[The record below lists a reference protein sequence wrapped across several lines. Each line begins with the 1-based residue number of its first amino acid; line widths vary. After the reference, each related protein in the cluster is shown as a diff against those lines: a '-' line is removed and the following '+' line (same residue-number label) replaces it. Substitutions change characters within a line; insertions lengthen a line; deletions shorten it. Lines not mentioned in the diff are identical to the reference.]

1 MKAKHSLTG
10 PTAIKKGK
18 KTAAL
23 KVIGAGMPCTG
34 TFSLKT
40 ALEKLLGGRCY
51 HASDAVP
58 RPEHIWL
65 WHKAAHGEMPD
76 WDFLYSGYVAAVDM
90 PTALF
95 WPELMKAFPD
105 ALIVLSIRSAE
116 SWLKSFKNVALE
128 EKGNFDRRDQF
139 LESLV
144 YPLEWRAMLHAL
156 RQSRL
161 PFRYD
166 KNLAGP
172 AFIEGYEQHNTRVR
186 ENVPA
191 NRLLV
196 WQEQDGWAPICQALN
211 LPVPSEPFP
220 DEDTTRKYQKDMGQ
234 MKGRAFNSTPS
245 LKISFCTSC
254 FHRLSQLQQTFDAN
268 VKAIAGDS
276 DTEWVIL
283 NYNST
288 GDLDDFMMARLPNL
302 PRRIIY
308 ARDRIQRPWHSSVA
322 KNMAHR
328 LASGD
333 VLMNLDC
340 DNYIGDAIEV
350 IRSGFAR
357 GYQMIHLFGG
367 RFGDGTFGRIAMAKD
382 SFYSL
387 GGYDES
393 FHPMGYQ
400 DGDLVH
406 RATASG
412 IRGFTHRCPKD
423 MAIENSK
430 EESIR
435 NCPADGLSWAD
446 YEKLNCAKS
455 ASNISAKRFKAN
467 EQAAWAA
474 MDPEIFAGA
483 LSEAP

>member
-1 MKAKHSLTG
+1 
-10 PTAIKKGK
+10 
-18 KTAAL
+18 
-23 KVIGAGMPCTG
+23 
-34 TFSLKT
+34 
-40 ALEKLLGGRCY
+40 
-51 HASDAVP
+51 
-58 RPEHIWL
+58 
-65 WHKAAHGEMPD
+65 
-76 WDFLYSGYVAAVDM
+76 
-90 PTALF
+90 
-95 WPELMKAFPD
+95 
-105 ALIVLSIRSAE
+105 
-116 SWLKSFKNVALE
+116 
-128 EKGNFDRRDQF
+128 
-139 LESLV
+139 
-144 YPLEWRAMLHAL
+144 
-156 RQSRL
+156 
-161 PFRYD
+161 
-166 KNLAGP
+166 
-172 AFIEGYEQHNTRVR
+172 
-186 ENVPA
+186 
-191 NRLLV
+191 
-196 WQEQDGWAPICQALN
+196 
-211 LPVPSEPFP
+211 VPSEPFP
-220 DEDTTRKYQKDMGQ
+220 YEGITGKDQKDMRPMNGH
-234 MKGRAFNSTPS
+234 AFNATPS

-268 VKAIAGDS
+268 VKAIAGDR

-350 IRSGFAR
+350 IRSGFPK
-357 GYQMIHLFGG
+357 GYQMIHLCGG

-400 DGDLVH
+400 DGDLLH
-406 RATASG
+406 RAAASG
-412 IRGFTHRCPKD
+412 IHGITHRCPKD
-423 MAIENSK
+423 VAIENTK
-430 EESIR
+430 EDSMRYCSAE
-435 NCPADGLSWAD
+435 GLSWAD
-446 YEKLNCAKS
+446 YHKLNRAKS

-467 EQAAWAA
+467 EQASWAA

-483 LSEAP
+483 L